1 MKTLDHKMNLS
12 HVQCTFSIQTKGLTT
27 CYSIRYK
34 YIYRYSSLYIYS
46 SLPEKV
52 INLCKLNL
60 TNVSIFLTWDKYSGL
75 REETDTKEQHWHCIK
90 DERNS
95 VNSKDQ
101 PSKICYGV
109 GNPW

>member
-1 MKTLDHKMNLS
+1 MKTLDHKMNFS
-12 HVQCTFSIQTKGLTT
+12 HVQCTFSIQTKGITT
-27 CYSIRYK
+27 CYSTRYK

-60 TNVSIFLTWDKYSGL
+60 TNVS

-101 PSKICYGV
+101 PFKICYGV
-109 GNPW
+109 TVTP